1 MIPKKP
7 GTKSK
12 GVSGFL
18 WLDQNKARFEQ
29 IYRRLALRQ
38 TAADLIV
45 SVNLLTRWMD
55 SRGYRRRDKRQAA
68 NQRAKR
74 LGKADQVV
82 YLRLFE
88 SCSMEDIRERLKYRS
103 KGTVHSILAYRGLDG
118 DVSGISEEKI
128 RYWAKH
134 LGVNYRGRDAEEKP
148 PPAEPGAQETE
159 EGGSDPDPA

>member
-1 MIPKKP
+1 MVEKKP
-7 GTKSK
+7 GTARKVK
-12 GVSGFL
+12 GVSGFV

-38 TAADLIV
+38 TAADLNV
-45 SVNLLTRWMD
+45 SVNLLMRWMD

-88 SCSMEDIRERLKYRS
+88 SRSMEDIRERLKYRS

-118 DVSGISEEKI
+118 EVSGISEEKI

-134 LGVNYRGRDAEEKP
+134 LGVDYRGRDAEEKP
-148 PPAEPGAQETE
+148 PSADAAETE
-159 EGGSDPDPA
+159 EGGPDSDQA

>member
-1 MIPKKP
+1 MVQKKP
-7 GTKSK
+7 GATNK
-12 GVSGFL
+12 GVYGFL
-18 WLDQNKARFEQ
+18 WLDQNKVRFEQ

-38 TAADLIV
+38 TAADLNV

-88 SCSMEDIRERLKYRS
+88 NRSMEDIRERLKYRS

-118 DVSGISEEKI
+118 EVSGISEEKI

-134 LGVNYRGRDAEEKP
+134 LGVDYRGCHAEEETP
-148 PPAEPGAQETE
+148 PSNAGAPETE
-159 EGGSDPDPA
+159 EGDSGPGSS